1 MSYEN
6 PQAVVDTESAK
17 YFAQGLTNLG
27 QNAVKIIN
35 AEGDRERAQAKAWKK
50 QNLENTKN
58 RIKFGSE
65 YLSLVN
71 KVLPDFDM
79 ATEISPQL
87 NELIDHAADVKT
99 RLGNM
104 TQGNSGYAEL
114 KDELNALE
122 SYFSV
127 GLKQGLENFS
137 GQRQE
142 YSAGQASIG
151 SEMTM
156 KDGNVTNLGLSAS
169 KNQPQGIT
177 DILSTME
184 GSALIPRR
192 FAIKRFKGK
201 DGKLGAY
208 GTYGIFGEPSKEVK
222 GVNIAARALGVDT
235 SKLGARTYNFNTD
248 FGGSSVITN
257 PNITQTLN
265 DLLESQKITKGDNL
279 NYINGKPSQELQNLF
294 EDQTVQDV
302 TKTSVG
308 TTTREMPVINY
319 DRLKAKVS
327 NGLESRVGG
336 IVKAGQAIEGDLGI
350 GMLRI
355 QSYVDDILTDELD
368 DFVGTLESDPS
379 TKSGLTK
386 DSYARL
392 EEAIVKTKQ
401 ENLSNGLVAIS
412 ESETLNTP
420 VDDRT
425 ADEKNVE
432 RRETAKSKEVDSLG
446 ETLSNKVIGSFSS
459 VDSPAYKKLAD
470 YIDNIPGLTIDDAK
484 IIRRGEQE
492 GVRIIG
498 PSDKILIHTGMS
510 EAQIKKA
517 IMIAIGAKKQQIEAF
532 DFSPIDTVNPT
543 DVLYKGLDLNLN

>member
-65 YLSLVN
+65 YLALVN

-142 YSAGQASIG
+142 YSAGQVSIG
-151 SEMTM
+151 SEMTT
-156 KDGNVTNLGLSAS
+156 KDGKITNLGLSAS
-169 KNQPQGIT
+169 QNQPQRIT
-177 DILSTME
+177 DTLSTME
-184 GSALIPRR
+184 GSSLIPRR

-294 EDQTVQDV
+294 EDQTVQNI

-308 TTTREMPVINY
+308 TITREMPVINY

-412 ESETLNTP
+412 ESETLNNPKLTENETKLQEKQSDLSSLSKALIDFDTQRP
-420 VDDRT
+420 G
-425 ADEKNVE
+425 ADSGIRMDIIPDSRFQQELLKIGPGFTFNKISKDNGKDFINLKVVGDPDSDGVQLPLSKLTDVALKQVMYLLAGGKSTDKDYKILANGNVE
-432 RRETAKSKEVDSLG
+432 ETQDQ
-446 ETLSNKVIGSFSS
+446 
-459 VDSPAYKKLAD
+459 Y
-470 YIDNIPGLTIDDAK
+470 
-484 IIRRGEQE
+484 
-492 GVRIIG
+492 
-498 PSDKILIHTGMS
+498 
-510 EAQIKKA
+510 
-517 IMIAIGAKKQQIEAF
+517 
-532 DFSPIDTVNPT
+532 
-543 DVLYKGLDLNLN
+543 DVFAR

>member
-17 YFAQGLTNLG
+17 YFAQGLTSLG

-65 YLSLVN
+65 YLALVN

-142 YSAGQASIG
+142 YSAGQVSIG
-151 SEMTM
+151 SEMTT
-156 KDGNVTNLGLSAS
+156 KDGKITNLGLSAS
-169 KNQPQGIT
+169 QNQPQRIT
-177 DILSTME
+177 DTLSTME

-208 GTYGIFGEPSKEVK
+208 GTYGIFGEASKEVK

-294 EDQTVQDV
+294 EDQTVQNII
-302 TKTSVG
+302 KTSVG

-386 DSYARL
+386 DSYARF

-401 ENLSNGLVAIS
+401 ESLSNGLLEIS
-412 ESETLNTP
+412 RSETLNNPKLTESETKLQEKQSDLSSLSKALINFDTQRP
-420 VDDRT
+420 G
-425 ADEKNVE
+425 ADSGIRMDIIPDSRFQQELLKIGPGFTFNKITKDNGKDFINLKVVGDPDNDGVQLPLSKLTDVALKQVMYLLAGGKSTDKDYKILANGNVE
-432 RRETAKSKEVDSLG
+432 ETQDQ
-446 ETLSNKVIGSFSS
+446 
-459 VDSPAYKKLAD
+459 Y
-470 YIDNIPGLTIDDAK
+470 
-484 IIRRGEQE
+484 
-492 GVRIIG
+492 
-498 PSDKILIHTGMS
+498 
-510 EAQIKKA
+510 
-517 IMIAIGAKKQQIEAF
+517 
-532 DFSPIDTVNPT
+532 
-543 DVLYKGLDLNLN
+543 DVFAR

>member
-17 YFAQGLTNLG
+17 YFAQGLTSLG

-65 YLSLVN
+65 YLALVN

-142 YSAGQASIG
+142 YSAGQVSIG

-169 KNQPQGIT
+169 QNQPQRIA
-177 DILSTME
+177 DVLSTME

-208 GTYGIFGEPSKEVK
+208 GTYGIFGEASKEVK

-265 DLLESQKITKGDNL
+265 DLLESQKIQKGDGL

-386 DSYARL
+386 DSYARF

-412 ESETLNTP
+412 ESKTLNNPKLTESETKLQEKQSDLSSLSKALINFDTQRP
-420 VDDRT
+420 G
-425 ADEKNVE
+425 ADSGIRMDIIPDSRFQQELLKIGPGFTFNKITKDNGKDFINLKVVGDPDSKGVQLPLSKLTDVALKQVMYLLAGGKSTDKDYKILANGNVE
-432 RRETAKSKEVDSLG
+432 ETQDQ
-446 ETLSNKVIGSFSS
+446 
-459 VDSPAYKKLAD
+459 Y
-470 YIDNIPGLTIDDAK
+470 
-484 IIRRGEQE
+484 
-492 GVRIIG
+492 
-498 PSDKILIHTGMS
+498 
-510 EAQIKKA
+510 
-517 IMIAIGAKKQQIEAF
+517 
-532 DFSPIDTVNPT
+532 
-543 DVLYKGLDLNLN
+543 DVFAR